1 MNFYLSYE
9 IRGPCLDMMGK
20 PQISPNA
27 RGISS
32 SDYVG
37 GFQNSY
43 NVKFLP
49 YQVSR
54 WLMVLVELL
63 QAKTSIES
71 IRVHEI

>member
-9 IRGPCLDMMGK
+9 IRGPCLDIVGK
-20 PQISPNA
+20 PQINPNTI
-27 RGISS
+27 GISS

-43 NVKFLP
+43 KVKFLP

-63 QAKTSIES
+63 QANTSIDC
-71 IRVHEI
+71 IRVH